1 MMKNPGEISTQ
12 IEHANCVNRILIL
25 CTEVKVDWKAW
36 MCDVVGGLG
45 SMVEGWQLLRKDTL

>member
-45 SMVEGWQLLRKDTL
+45 SMVEG